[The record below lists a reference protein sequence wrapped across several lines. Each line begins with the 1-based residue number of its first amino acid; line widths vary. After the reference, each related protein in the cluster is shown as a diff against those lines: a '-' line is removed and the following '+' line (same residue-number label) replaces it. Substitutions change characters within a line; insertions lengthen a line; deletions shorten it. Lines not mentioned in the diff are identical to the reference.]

1 MRLPA
6 LILAFGLSA
15 VCAAAP
21 AANAA
26 PPLRHVAY
34 AVSSEIDGRASTA
47 QLALDLVAT
56 GGEGALTIELSE
68 PDAAEPVRVEVDREG
83 VATVAGH
90 APLSREAALLV
101 YFFALSA
108 QNMTGLE
115 PGDEWRADGD
125 TGDGARHQTRFR
137 VVRTPA
143 EGRLDI
149 AFTRTLALAGEHAD
163 YHGKLLYDAFKV
175 VPLGF
180 SAEGE
185 VRATEDGVP
194 RTHAVRLAL
203 TLTGDSQP

>member
-6 LILAFGLSA
+6 LALTLAA
-15 VCAAAP
+15 IVCTTP
-21 AANAA
+21 AANAGS
-26 PPLRHVAY
+26 PLRHVAY
-34 AVSSEIDGRASTA
+34 AVTSEVDGRASTA

-56 GGEGALTIELSE
+56 GADRALTLELSE
-68 PDAAEPVRVEVDREG
+68 PDAAEPVRVDVDKNG
-83 VATVAGH
+83 VATVSGG

-108 QNMTGLE
+108 QNMTGLDA
-115 PGDEWRADGD
+115 GDEWAADGD
-125 TGDGARHQTRFR
+125 TGDGTQHKTRFR

-175 VPLGF
+175 VPLGI

-194 RTHAVRLAL
+194 RTHTVRLAL

>member
-1 MRLPA
+1 MRVPA
-6 LILAFGLSA
+6 LVLAFTA
-15 VCAAAP
+15 VCCTTP
-21 AANAA
+21 AANAGS
-26 PPLRHVAY
+26 PLRHVAY
-34 AVSSEIDGRASTA
+34 AVTSEVDGRTSTA
-47 QLALDLVAT
+47 QLGLDLVAT
-56 GGEGALTIELSE
+56 GDDRALTLELSE
-68 PDAAEPVRVEVDREG
+68 PDAAEPLRVDLDKRG

-108 QNMTGLE
+108 QNMTGLA
-115 PGDEWRADGD
+115 PGDEWGADGD
-125 TGDGARHQTRFR
+125 TGDGTRHRTRFR

-149 AFTRTLALAGEHAD
+149 TFTRSLALAGERAE

-185 VRATEDGVP
+185 VRATEDGVA